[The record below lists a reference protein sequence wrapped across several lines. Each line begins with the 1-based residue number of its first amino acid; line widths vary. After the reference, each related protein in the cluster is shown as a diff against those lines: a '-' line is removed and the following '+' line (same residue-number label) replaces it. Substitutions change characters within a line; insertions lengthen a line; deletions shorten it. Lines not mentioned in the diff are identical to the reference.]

1 MRLSMSVWRIVY
13 IVVTSY
19 SILYTLCSVQC
30 SNVVVLQVVDMIDLV
45 YTNNHGTLDIYIYNV
60 LSELV
65 YK

>member
-19 SILYTLCSVQC
+19 SILYTLYSVQC